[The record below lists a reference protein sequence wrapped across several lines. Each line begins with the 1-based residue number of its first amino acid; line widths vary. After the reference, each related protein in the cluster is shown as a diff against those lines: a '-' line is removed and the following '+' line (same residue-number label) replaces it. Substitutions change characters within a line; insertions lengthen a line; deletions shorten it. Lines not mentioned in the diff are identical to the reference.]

1 MITVT
6 TDKETFIS
14 GSYGAKN
21 FNIPYSEETYLKMKD
36 VQKVANSAED
46 FNDYTKALED
56 FEALTKYD
64 FKAQTFIHDNIVY
77 VEATDTYH
85 LRINDIVI
93 DSVHIPFDIMDIV
106 LDNIERDIDVTPI
119 VKMCVRFMLNPK
131 PTQDRFNMLARY
143 ITQKFTDRE
152 EVQRLVGEEGF
163 SEEVALDM
171 ATYADLQITE
181 EGYIRTSKVVE
192 EITKKWSIQLDDS
205 GKPVLDEDGNVV
217 KILVDRYAKS
227 YAIDEETGEVTETVE
242 YPEFLEDRKFTPAI
256 YRCGDKFFSG
266 GELGYKYEIGKLA
279 SLPDWTFVD
288 TEDERYHQ
296 RGLHTGGL
304 RYIEGYYNPDCDEIL
319 DVFVCPSQIAK
330 FTDSGLGE
338 MTCKEFY
345 VYGASRMKGNLRS
358 MYHTSKYT
366 STLIET
372 LQEALIAKV
381 QEGTEE
387 LDKTIDNQELI
398 SFIE

>member
-21 FNIPYSEETYLKMKD
+21 FNIPYSEEVYLKMKD

-46 FNDYTKALED
+46 FKDYTKALED

-64 FKAQTFIHDNIVY
+64 FKSQTFIHDNIVY
-77 VEATDTYH
+77 VMATDTYH
-85 LRINDIVI
+85 LKINDHVF
-93 DSVHIPFDIMDIV
+93 DELSIPDDIMDIILNNV
-106 LDNIERDIDVTPI
+106 ERDIDVSPI

-131 PTQDRFNMLARY
+131 PTQSRFNMLAKY
-143 ITQKFTDRE
+143 ITQKFTDHE
-152 EVQRLVGEEGF
+152 EVQRLMEEEGF

-181 EGYIRTSKVVE
+181 EGYLRTSKVVD

-217 KILVDRYAKS
+217 KILVDRYSKS
-227 YAIDEETGEVTETVE
+227 YEIDEETGEVTETVE

-256 YRCGDKFFSG
+256 WKHGDKFFSG

-288 TEDERYHQ
+288 TEDERKHQ

-304 RYIEGYYNPDCDEIL
+304 RYIEGYYSPDRNEIL

-330 FTDSGLGE
+330 FTDAGLGE

-345 VYGASRMKGNLRS
+345 IYGASRMKGNLRS

-372 LQEALIAKV
+372 LKETLIAKL
-381 QEGTEE
+381 QEKTEE
-387 LDKTIDNQELI
+387 LDETIDSQELI